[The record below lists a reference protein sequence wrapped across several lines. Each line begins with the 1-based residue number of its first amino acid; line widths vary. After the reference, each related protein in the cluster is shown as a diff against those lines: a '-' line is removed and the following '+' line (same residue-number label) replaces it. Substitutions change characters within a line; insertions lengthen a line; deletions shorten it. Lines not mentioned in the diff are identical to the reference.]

1 MNLKPVLAL
10 LIQNKFF
17 LDRWVISDGL
27 FIYILLLFT
36 HRGRKCNSRRIGEF
50 LSVDERVIKVLVSSH
65 LSVIAVPVC
74 GGDNGRQKEESTKR
88 VLKIKDSLV
97 THRVVSL
104 DILAG
109 TTRVI
114 SALRQAAMRA
124 ILMFHS
130 LFGANKTLSTN
141 HKFEGKEEPKR
152 NRTEVLLLTGVMLYR

>member
-1 MNLKPVLAL
+1 M
-10 LIQNKFF
+10 
-17 LDRWVISDGL
+17 
-27 FIYILLLFT
+27 
-36 HRGRKCNSRRIGEF
+36 
-50 LSVDERVIKVLVSSH
+50 
-65 LSVIAVPVC
+65 
-74 GGDNGRQKEESTKR
+74 
-88 VLKIKDSLV
+88 KDSLV

-130 LFGANKTLSTN
+130 LFGANVSDKTVSTN
-141 HKFEGKEEPKR
+141 HKFEGKEKPKR